1 MRITTLIILLSGLLP
16 GALAQAADLQQVYR
30 LALRNDPK
38 LHAAQASLR
47 AARTQ
52 SPQARALFLPS
63 ITATANTTWN
73 EQTSISSLGR
83 SDNQYNSNGYTLT
96 LTQPVFRY
104 QYFVQYRQARLTI
117 RKALADYSAAEQD
130 LILRVAE
137 RYFAVLAAEDNL
149 RFTQADKK
157 ATKRQLEQARKR
169 FEVGLIAITDVH
181 EARAAYDK
189 TTAAE
194 IAARNQLDSARE
206 ALQEVTGRYISRLAP
221 LGKGMPLLSPQ
232 PASLR
237 QWAATAEKQNLLL
250 RSALLNAD
258 IARQNIRLQRAGHL
272 PTLDIVAGRN
282 KSIVGGGY
290 FGARDITTDS
300 ISLQFSINLYQGGL
314 VTAKTREAA
323 HLYRQAR
330 DLADAQRRAT
340 LRQARDAYRGVVSG
354 ISRIK
359 ALKQAIVSSESAYKA
374 TRAGFDVGTR
384 NIVDVLNAQRELF
397 RARNNYAQARYDYI
411 LNLLRLKQAA
421 GTLSPRDLMAVN
433 RWLQ

>member
-1 MRITTLIILLSGLLP
+1 
-16 GALAQAADLQQVYR
+16 
-30 LALRNDPK
+30 
-38 LHAAQASLR
+38 
-47 AARTQ
+47 
-52 SPQARALFLPS
+52 
-63 ITATANTTWN
+63 
-73 EQTSISSLGR
+73 
-83 SDNQYNSNGYTLT
+83 
-96 LTQPVFRY
+96 
-104 QYFVQYRQARLTI
+104 
-117 RKALADYSAAEQD
+117 
-130 LILRVAE
+130 
-137 RYFAVLAAEDNL
+137 
-149 RFTQADKK
+149 
-157 ATKRQLEQARKR
+157 
-169 FEVGLIAITDVH
+169 
-181 EARAAYDK
+181 
-189 TTAAE
+189 
-194 IAARNQLDSARE
+194 
-206 ALQEVTGRYISRLAP
+206 
-221 LGKGMPLLSPQ
+221 MPLLSPQ